1 VKLPGDL
8 DAAVAAWMAAH
19 GRGGLAASA
28 QQLSASYRKGGS
40 SSQVNLAA
48 YVASRLPATFKANV
62 DLQQALA
69 AALPGFAPRTLLDMG
84 AGPGVAT
91 WAAVQAWATIEKVTQ
106 CEQDKN
112 FATLAAEL
120 NAASGFTTLTEA
132 EIILKSEATLPPD
145 ISADLVTV
153 SYVLAEMPLEHMA
166 QIATRLWARAR
177 QVLVVIEPGTPQG
190 FSRLRTV
197 REALLKQGAFV
208 VAPCTHQNTCPM
220 VKRPPQSFGQL
231 PQQVEGAQKSNPSL
245 SFAGGGGQRPE
256 GGHSDWCHFKTRVQ
270 RSREHMHAKQATVP
284 FEDEAFSY
292 LVLSRNPVI
301 QTGARVVAPVVVSK
315 PGVSLRLCD
324 ASGLRDVTVASRDKP
339 TYKRAKKTAWGHVWE

>member
-1 VKLPGDL
+1 
-8 DAAVAAWMAAH
+8 MAAH

-28 QQLSASYRKGGS
+28 QQLSASYRKGES

-62 DLQQALA
+62 DVQQALA
-69 AALPGFAPRTLLDMG
+69 AALPGFAPRTLLDIG

-91 WAAVQAWATIEKVTQ
+91 WAAVQAWATIARVTQ

-120 NAASGFTTLTEA
+120 NAASGFLALTEA

-145 ISADLVTV
+145 ISADLVAV
-153 SYVLAEMPLEHMA
+153 SYMLAEIPLEHMA

-177 QVLVVIEPGTPQG
+177 QVLVVIEPGTPEG

-220 VKRPPQSFGQL
+220 IAK
-231 PQQVEGAQKSNPSL
+231 
-245 SFAGGGGQRPE
+245 
-256 GGHSDWCHFKTRVQ
+256 DWCHFKTRVQ

-292 LVLSRNPVI
+292 LVLSRNPII
-301 QTGARVVAPVVVSK
+301 QTGARVVAPAVVLK

-324 ASGLRDVTVASRDKP
+324 GSGLRDVTVASRDKP
-339 TYKRAKKTAWGHVWE
+339 TYKRARKTAWGHVWE

>member
-1 VKLPGDL
+1 MKLPGDL

-28 QQLSASYRKGGS
+28 QQLSASYRKGKS

-62 DLQQALA
+62 DVQQALA
-69 AALPGFAPRTLLDMG
+69 AALPRFAPRTLLDIG

-91 WAAVQAWATIEKVTQ
+91 WAAVQAWATIARVTQ

-120 NAASGFTTLTEA
+120 NAASGCTTLTEA

-153 SYVLAEMPLEHMA
+153 SYMLAEMPLEHMA

-220 VKRPPQSFGQL
+220 IAK
-231 PQQVEGAQKSNPSL
+231 
-245 SFAGGGGQRPE
+245 
-256 GGHSDWCHFKTRVQ
+256 DWCHFKTRVQ

-292 LVLSRNPVI
+292 LVLSRDPVI
-301 QTGARVVAPVVVSK
+301 QTGARVVAPVVVLK